1 MTIITQ
7 YGVGILKK
15 RMDSLQEEM
24 KKVMLEMKEVRDNS
38 LSTEDNTETNEYNQ
52 RYDALQKQ
60 YSELK
65 DIMSNATVVDVTT
78 IQTDKVT
85 VGSVV
90 TLLNIDTDQEVVY
103 RVVGSVESDP
113 AKGMISYTSPV
124 GKEMMGLRVNDVFE
138 INVGSN
144 TIEYEIVSIEAK
156 PL

>member
-1 MTIITQ
+1 MTVITQ

-15 RMDSLQEEM
+15 RMDALQEEM
-24 KKVMLEMKEVRDNS
+24 KNVMVEMKEVRDNS

-103 RVVGSVESDP
+103 RLVGSVESDP

-124 GKEMMGLRVNDVFE
+124 GKEMMGLRVDDAFE
-138 INVGSN
+138 INVGPN